1 MRREREGHSVRV
13 ASCAANFVSE
23 DFVVTERFDDGSLFV
38 AVFDGHNG
46 LDVAKYCSETGFS
59 FFYFVFIWFS
69 LFNRRCEHSTVV
81 GGLGVWNTFCF
92 VLLCDKLKRIFL

>member
-1 MRREREGHSVRV
+1 MRREREGRSVRV

-23 DFVVTERFDDGSLFV
+23 DFVVTESFEDDSLCV

-59 FFYFVFIWFS
+59 FVCFVFI
-69 LFNRRCEHSTVV
+69 
-81 GGLGVWNTFCF
+81 
-92 VLLCDKLKRIFL
+92 